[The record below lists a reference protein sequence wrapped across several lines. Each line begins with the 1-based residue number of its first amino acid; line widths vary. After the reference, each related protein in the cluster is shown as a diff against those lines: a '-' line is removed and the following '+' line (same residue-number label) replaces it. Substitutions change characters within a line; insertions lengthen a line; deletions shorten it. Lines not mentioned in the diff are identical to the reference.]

1 MKLVSVYIN
10 AYNAE
15 KFILETVNSV
25 LNQTYKNLQVIVVDD
40 GSTDKTPEILASIDD
55 SRLEVYRVE
64 PNGHISNALNVG
76 LSHVKGEYVAHV
88 DADDL
93 WAPDKIEKQLEYLE
107 NNPDCSACVT
117 HVKIIDESSNEII
130 ETSTNFA
137 EVFNVENMSQAL
149 MFRSFYDSANHI
161 CHSSFF
167 ARTELIKKVGKH
179 DVSMP
184 YLHDFDYWM
193 RTLCYTSIHIIE
205 EPLTLYRVGISA
217 QSNSIM
223 TDARWISHDT
233 EYARLMEKAINLL
246 PADVF
251 CEAFADKLKLAG
263 KHTEEEIEIEK
274 AFVMADAVLPLL
286 PNKHL
291 TINKFAQL
299 FSQEKYVALAAEKFG
314 FTIHDFYKMQTQPSL
329 HNAKKAEQKEKEATQ
344 KIDLLNQNVEQLEKN
359 VEALNQNISELK
371 QKEEFLSSEIKN
383 KNKQLQQA
391 NDNIVRM
398 NYEMSVLCQS
408 LAEFNNSFFWRAT
421 APARKLVQKLKN
433 FLTRHPHM
441 LAIFIFFKCLLKHG
455 YKEAKEKYIAF
466 LPGNKANSIFEIT
479 YERQKREKKTAFDK
493 KITISILVP
502 LYNTPKEYLIEMI
515 ESVTSQTYS
524 GWELCL
530 ADGSDKEHS
539 YVGDVCRK
547 FAKKDKRIKYK
558 KLDENKGISDNT
570 NACIEISSGEYI
582 GLFDHDDLLHSSALY
597 EIMKAICEKD
607 ADMVYTD
614 EVTFEGDDVTN
625 IVNYAFKPDYAPDT
639 LRSYN
644 YICHFTVFSRE
655 LMEKAGGGFNN
666 RFDGSQDYDLIL
678 RLTEKAKNI
687 VHIPKAL
694 YFWRSHA
701 ASTASSISAKPYII
715 ESAHKALKEHLERQG
730 LKGKVEDGVAPSI
743 YKIRYKI
750 DGNPKISIIIPNKDH
765 TDDLDKCIQS
775 IFDKS
780 TYQNYEIIIVENNST
795 EDETFAYYE
804 KIKQHEKVQ
813 VIYWEREF
821 NYSAINNFGVQYAKG
836 DYILLLNNDVE
847 VLNEDWL
854 EQMLMFAQR
863 SDVGAVGAKL
873 YYPDDTIQH
882 AGVIIGV
889 GGVAGHSHKYL
900 HRSEPGFM
908 ARASIIQNLSAC
920 TAACLMIPKKVYE
933 EVGGLEEGYAVA
945 FNDVDLCMKIRK
957 EGYLIVYTPY
967 TELYHYESKSRGF
980 EDTPQKVA
988 RFNTEINRFKS
999 RWGKELQAGD
1009 PYYNPNLTLARE
1021 DFSLDIK

>member
-55 SRLEVYRVE
+55 NRLEVYRVE

-76 LSHVKGEYVAHV
+76 LSHAKGEYVAHL
-88 DADDL
+88 DSDDL
-93 WAPDKIEKQLEYLE
+93 WAPNKIERQIEILE
-107 NNPDCSACVT
+107 NNPQYGMCIT
-117 HVKIIDESSNEII
+117 HSNVISEDGGPVGIEYEI
-130 ETSTNFA
+130 
-137 EVFNVENMSQAL
+137 FNTVYAIKNMPRAQ
-149 MFRSFYDSANHI
+149 MFRYLYDCANHI
-161 CHSSFF
+161 NHC
-167 ARTELIKKVGKH
+167 TVLIRSDIVKKVGKY
-179 DVSMP
+179 DLSMLC
-184 YLHDFDYWM
+184 LHDFDYWM
-193 RTLCYTSIHIIE
+193 RVLCYTSVYVIE
-205 EPLTLYRVGISA
+205 EPLVSYRIHTKN
-217 QSNSIM
+217 NSGM
-223 TDARWISHDT
+223 TDAKWASHDA
-233 EYARLMEKAINLL
+233 EYARMMERAIDLL

-251 CEAFADKLKLAG
+251 CEAFADKLRLKG
-263 KHTEEEIEIEK
+263 EHTQEEIELEK
-274 AFVMADAVLPLL
+274 AFVMADALFFMA
-286 PNKHL
+286 PNNHL
-291 TINKFAQL
+291 AINRFAKL
-299 FSQEKYVALAAEKFG
+299 FEQEKYVKLAKEKFG
-314 FTIHDFYKMQTQPSL
+314 FTIHDFYKLQSTQSL
-329 HNAKKAEQKEKEATQ
+329 HNAVKAEQKEKEAQQ
-344 KIDLLNQNVEQLEKN
+344 KITEFGNNIKERDKQINKLNSEKDILNSKIKDKERQLK
-359 VEALNQNISELK
+359 
-371 QKEEFLSSEIKN
+371 
-383 KNKQLQQA
+383 QA

-408 LAEFNNSFFWRAT
+408 LEEFNNSFFWRAT
-421 APARKLVQKLKN
+421 APARKVVQKLKD
-433 FLTRHPHM
+433 FLSKHPRL
-441 LAIFIFFKCLLKHG
+441 LAMFIFLKAFLRHG
-455 YKEAKEKYIAF
+455 YKAAKEKYIAF
-466 LPGNKANSIFEIT
+466 LPSNKAGSLFAIT
-479 YERQKREKKTAFDK
+479 YERQKREKSTVFDK
-493 KITISILVP
+493 DITISILVP
-502 LYNTPKEYLIEMI
+502 LYNTPENYLVEMI

-524 GWELCL
+524 KWELCL
-530 ADGSDKEHS
+530 ADGSDDEHD
-539 YVGDVCRK
+539 YVGKICRK

-582 GLFDHDDLLHSSALY
+582 GLFDHDDLLHSSVLY
-597 EIMKAICEKD
+597 EVMKAICEKD

-655 LMEKAGGGFNN
+655 LMKKAGGGFNN

-678 RLTEKAKNI
+678 RLTENAKNI
-687 VHIPKAL
+687 VHVPKAL

-715 ESAHKALKEHLERQG
+715 ESAHKALAEHLERQG
-730 LKGKVEDGVAPSI
+730 LKGEVLDGVAPSI
-743 YKIRYKI
+743 YKIKYEIK
-750 DGNPKISIIIPNKDH
+750 GEPLVSIIIPNKDH
-765 TDDLDKCIQS
+765 TDDLDLCLQS
-775 IFDKS
+775 IFNKS
-780 TYQNYEIIIVENNST
+780 SYKNYEIIIIENNST
-795 EDETFAYYE
+795 EQETFEYYD

-813 VIYWEREF
+813 VVYWEHEF

-836 DYILLLNNDVE
+836 EHILLLNNDVE
-847 VLNEDWL
+847 ILNEDWL
-854 EQMLMFAQR
+854 EQMLMFSQR

-882 AGVIIGV
+882 AGVIVGV
-889 GGVAGHSHKYL
+889 GGVAGHSHKYF
-900 HRSEPGFM
+900 HRSDPGFM

-920 TAACLMIPKKVYE
+920 TAACLMIPRKVYD

-957 EGYLIVYTPY
+957 AGYLIVYTPY

-999 RWGKELQAGD
+999 RWGKELEAGD
-1009 PYYNPNLTLARE
+1009 PYYNPNLTLASE
-1021 DFSLDIK
+1021 DFALDVK